1 MAHPGVKKFHDPE
14 KDKEVHCNVF
24 FGLFPNPTT
33 TTGGNAKEKKKINLN
48 PAIENFQ
55 MTVGNYIDRATG
67 SVNWKPGMG
76 VQIKLLRKK
85 DIPSWALPEGGST
98 KRAHSSLSVYP
109 KLLKNKHLLLL
120 LAAKRTKEV
129 EKKQKKQK
137 RRMITKKTKNKT
149 KN

>member
-1 MAHPGVKKFHDPE
+1 M
-14 KDKEVHCNVF
+14 
-24 FGLFPNPTT
+24 
-33 TTGGNAKEKKKINLN
+33 
-48 PAIENFQ
+48 
-55 MTVGNYIDRATG
+55 
-67 SVNWKPGMG
+67 
-76 VQIKLLRKK
+76 QIKLLRKK
-85 DIPSWALPEGGST
+85 DIPSWALPEGGKYEES
-98 KRAHSSLSVYP
+98 AFESLVYP